1 MIYEKSVIPIIES
14 KYTLFTATE
23 KKIADYFLQ
32 CDPSM
37 DINIQNVAE
46 RLYVSQ
52 ASISRFAKKCGFVGF
67 REFIFAFLDSV
78 RVKKPNANMITQNVF
93 NTYQDLLNKAYSILD
108 NDQIQRVVMMLVN
121 SKKVIAVGK
130 GSSGYAASE
139 MESRFV
145 RVGLDIDSLT
155 DSDRIRMQSVFLKD
169 GDTVVAFSI
178 SGKTEDI
185 LFLLKSAHDRG
196 KKTIFFT
203 SADSQSLHEF
213 CDEVVVVASLEY
225 LENGNLISPQ
235 FPMLLVLDL
244 VYSEYINIDSVI
256 KSAILEDT
264 VTTLNKKEDD
274 RRFYLSRPD
283 RFR

>member
-14 KYTLFTATE
+14 KYTLFTNTE

-32 CDPSM
+32 CDANM

-46 RLYVSQ
+46 QLYVSQ
-52 ASISRFAKKCGFVGF
+52 AYISRFAKKCGFVGF
-67 REFIFAFLDSV
+67 REFIFAYLDSA
-78 RVKKPNANMITQNVF
+78 RVKKPNGNSTTQNVF
-93 NTYQDLLNKAYSILD
+93 NTYQDLLNKAYSLLD
-108 NDQIQRVVMMLVN
+108 NDQVQRIVKMLVN

-169 GDTVVAFSI
+169 GDTVIAFSI
-178 SGKTEDI
+178 SGKTEDVI
-185 LFLLKSAHDRG
+185 FLLKHAHDRG

-203 SADSQSLHEF
+203 AADNPHLHEF
-213 CDEVVVVASLEY
+213 CDEVVLVASLEY

-244 VYSEYINIDSVI
+244 IYSEYINIDSVF

-274 RRFYLSRPD
+274 RRFYMPRTSR
-283 RFR
+283 

>member
-14 KYTLFTATE
+14 KYTLFTNTE

-32 CDPSM
+32 CDANM

-46 RLYVSQ
+46 QLYVSQ

-67 REFIFAFLDSV
+67 REFIFAYLDSA
-78 RVKKPNANMITQNVF
+78 RVKKPNGNSTTQNVF
-93 NTYQDLLNKAYSILD
+93 NTYQDLLNKAYSLLD
-108 NDQIQRVVMMLVN
+108 NDQVQRIVKMLVN

-169 GDTVVAFSI
+169 GDTVIAFSI
-178 SGKTEDI
+178 SGKTEDVI
-185 LFLLKSAHDRG
+185 FLLKHAHDRG

-203 SADSQSLHEF
+203 AADNPHLHEF
-213 CDEVVVVASLEY
+213 CDEVVLVASLEY

-244 VYSEYINIDSVI
+244 IYSEYINIDAVF

-274 RRFYLSRPD
+274 RRFYMPRTSR
-283 RFR
+283 

>member
-14 KYTLFTATE
+14 KYTLFTNTE

-32 CDPSM
+32 CDANM

-46 RLYVSQ
+46 QLYVSQ

-67 REFIFAFLDSV
+67 REFILAYLASA
-78 RVKKPNANMITQNVF
+78 RAKKPNGNSTTQNVF
-93 NTYQDLLNKAYSILD
+93 NTYQDLLNKAYSLLD
-108 NDQIQRVVMMLVN
+108 NDQVQRIVKMLVN

-185 LFLLKSAHDRG
+185 IFLLKHAHDRG
-196 KKTIFFT
+196 KKTVFFT
-203 SADSQSLHEF
+203 AADNPHLHEF
-213 CDEVVVVASLEY
+213 CDEVVLVASLEY

-244 VYSEYINIDSVI
+244 IYSEYINIDPVF

-274 RRFYLSRPD
+274 KRFYLSRPT
-283 RFR
+283 R

>member
-14 KYTLFTATE
+14 KYTLFTNTE

-32 CDPSM
+32 CDTNM
-37 DINIQNVAE
+37 DINIQSVAAK
-46 RLYVSQ
+46 LYVSQ

-67 REFIFAFLDSV
+67 REFIFAYLDSA
-78 RVKKPNANMITQNVF
+78 RVKKPNGNTTTQNVF
-93 NTYQDLLNKAYSILD
+93 NTYQELLNKAYSLLD
-108 NDQIQRVVMMLVN
+108 NDQVQRIVKMLVN

-169 GDTVVAFSI
+169 GDTVIAFSI
-178 SGKTEDI
+178 SGKTEDVI
-185 LFLLKSAHDRG
+185 FLLKHAHDRG
-196 KKTIFFT
+196 KRTVFFT
-203 SADSQSLHEF
+203 AADSPHLHEF
-213 CDEVVVVASLEY
+213 CDEVVLVASLEY

-244 VYSEYINIDSVI
+244 IYSEYINIDSVY

-274 RRFYLSRPD
+274 RRFYLARP
-283 RFR
+283 R

>member
-14 KYTLFTATE
+14 KYTLFTNTE

-32 CDPSM
+32 CDANM

-46 RLYVSQ
+46 QLYVSQ

-67 REFIFAFLDSV
+67 REFIFAYLDSA
-78 RVKKPNANMITQNVF
+78 RVKKPNGNSTTQNVF
-93 NTYQDLLNKAYSILD
+93 NTYQDLLNKAYSLLD
-108 NDQIQRVVMMLVN
+108 NDQVQRIVKMLVN

-185 LFLLKSAHDRG
+185 IFLLKHAHDRG
-196 KKTIFFT
+196 KKTVFFT
-203 SADSQSLHEF
+203 AADNPHLHEF
-213 CDEVVVVASLEY
+213 CDEVVLVASLEY

-244 VYSEYINIDSVI
+244 IYSEYINIDPVF

-264 VTTLNKKEDD
+264 VTTLNK
-274 RRFYLSRPD
+274 
-283 RFR
+283 

>member
-1 MIYEKSVIPIIES
+1 M
-14 KYTLFTATE
+14 
-23 KKIADYFLQ
+23 
-32 CDPSM
+32 
-37 DINIQNVAE
+37 
-46 RLYVSQ
+46 
-52 ASISRFAKKCGFVGF
+52 
-67 REFIFAFLDSV
+67 
-78 RVKKPNANMITQNVF
+78 
-93 NTYQDLLNKAYSILD
+93 
-108 NDQIQRVVMMLVN
+108 
-121 SKKVIAVGK
+121 IAVGK

-274 RRFYLSRPD
+274 KRFYLSRLD

>member
-1 MIYEKSVIPIIES
+1 
-14 KYTLFTATE
+14 
-23 KKIADYFLQ
+23 
-32 CDPSM
+32 M

-108 NDQIQRVVMMLVN
+108 NDQIQRVVRMLVN

>member
-14 KYTLFTATE
+14 KYTLFTNTE

-32 CDPSM
+32 CDA
-37 DINIQNVAE
+37 NIQNVAE
-46 RLYVSQ
+46 QLYVSQ

-67 REFIFAFLDSV
+67 REFIFAYLDSA
-78 RVKKPNANMITQNVF
+78 RVKKPNGNSTTQNVF
-93 NTYQDLLNKAYSILD
+93 NTYQDLLNKAYSLLD
-108 NDQIQRVVMMLVN
+108 NDQVQRIVKMLVN

-185 LFLLKSAHDRG
+185 IFLLKHAHDRG
-196 KKTIFFT
+196 KKTVFFT
-203 SADSQSLHEF
+203 AADNPHLHEF
-213 CDEVVVVASLEY
+213 CDEVVLVASLEY

-244 VYSEYINIDSVI
+244 IYSEYINIDPVF

-274 RRFYLSRPD
+274 RRFYLSRPT
-283 RFR
+283 R

>member
-14 KYTLFTATE
+14 KYTLFTNNE

-32 CDPSM
+32 CDANM

-46 RLYVSQ
+46 QLYVSQ

-67 REFIFAFLDSV
+67 REFIFAYLDSA
-78 RVKKPNANMITQNVF
+78 RVKKPNGNSTTQNVF
-93 NTYQDLLNKAYSILD
+93 NTYQDLLNKAYSLLD
-108 NDQIQRVVMMLVN
+108 NDQVQRIVKMLVN

-185 LFLLKSAHDRG
+185 IFLLKHAHDRG
-196 KKTIFFT
+196 KKTVFFT
-203 SADSQSLHEF
+203 AADNPHLHEF
-213 CDEVVVVASLEY
+213 CDEVVLVASLEY

-244 VYSEYINIDSVI
+244 IYSEYINIDPVF

-274 RRFYLSRPD
+274 RRFYLSRPT
-283 RFR
+283 R

>member
-14 KYTLFTATE
+14 KYTLFTNTE

-32 CDPSM
+32 CDTNM

-46 RLYVSQ
+46 QLYVSQ

-67 REFIFAFLDSV
+67 REFIFAYLDSA
-78 RVKKPNANMITQNVF
+78 RVKKPNGNSTTQNVF
-93 NTYQDLLNKAYSILD
+93 NTYQDLLNKAYSLLD
-108 NDQIQRVVMMLVN
+108 NDQVQRVVKMLVN

-178 SGKTEDI
+178 SGKTDDI
-185 LFLLKSAHDRG
+185 IFLLKHAHDRG
-196 KKTIFFT
+196 KKTVFFT
-203 SADSQSLHEF
+203 AADNPYLHEF
-213 CDEVVVVASLEY
+213 CDEVVLVASLEY

-244 VYSEYINIDSVI
+244 IYSEYINIDSVF

-264 VTTLNKKEDD
+264 VTTSNKKEDD
-274 RRFYLSRPD
+274 RKFYMMRSPR
-283 RFR
+283 

>member
-108 NDQIQRVVMMLVN
+108 NDQIQRVVRMLVN

-213 CDEVVVVASLEY
+213 CNEVVVVASLEY

-264 VTTLNKKEDD
+264 VTTLHKKEDD
-274 RRFYLSRPD
+274 KRFYLSRPD

>member
-1 MIYEKSVIPIIES
+1 
-14 KYTLFTATE
+14 
-23 KKIADYFLQ
+23 
-32 CDPSM
+32 M
-37 DINIQNVAE
+37 DISIQNVAE
-46 RLYVSQ
+46 KLYVSQ

-93 NTYQDLLNKAYSILD
+93 NTYQDLLNKAYSIID
-108 NDQIQRVVMMLVN
+108 NDQIQRVVRMLVN

-185 LFLLKSAHDRG
+185 LFLLRSAHDRG

-203 SADSQSLHEF
+203 SADSQALHEF
-213 CDEVVVVASLEY
+213 CDEVVVVSSLEY

-274 RRFYLSRPD
+274 KRFYLSRQD

>member
-1 MIYEKSVIPIIES
+1 
-14 KYTLFTATE
+14 
-23 KKIADYFLQ
+23 
-32 CDPSM
+32 M

-46 RLYVSQ
+46 QLYVSQ

-67 REFIFAFLDSV
+67 REFIFAYLDSA
-78 RVKKPNANMITQNVF
+78 RVKKPNGNSTTQNVF
-93 NTYQDLLNKAYSILD
+93 NTYQDLLNKAYSLLD
-108 NDQIQRVVMMLVN
+108 NDQVQRVVKMLVN

-145 RVGLDIDSLT
+145 RVGLDIDALT

-185 LFLLKSAHDRG
+185 IFLLKHAHDRG
-196 KKTIFFT
+196 KKTVFFT
-203 SADSQSLHEF
+203 AADNPYLHEF
-213 CDEVVVVASLEY
+213 CDEVVLVASLEY

-244 VYSEYINIDSVI
+244 IYSEYINIDSVF

-274 RRFYLSRPD
+274 RKFYMMRSPR
-283 RFR
+283 

>member
-14 KYTLFTATE
+14 KYTLFTNTE

-32 CDPSM
+32 CDTNM

-46 RLYVSQ
+46 QLYVSQ

-67 REFIFAFLDSV
+67 REFIFAYLDSA
-78 RVKKPNANMITQNVF
+78 RVKKPNGNSTTQNVF
-93 NTYQDLLNKAYSILD
+93 NTYQDLLNKAYSLLD
-108 NDQIQRVVMMLVN
+108 NDQVQRVVKMLVN

-145 RVGLDIDSLT
+145 RVGLDIDALT
-155 DSDRIRMQSVFLKD
+155 DSDRIRMQSVFFKD

-185 LFLLKSAHDRG
+185 IFLLKHAHDRG
-196 KKTIFFT
+196 KKTVFFT
-203 SADSQSLHEF
+203 AADNPYLHEF
-213 CDEVVVVASLEY
+213 CDEVVLVASLEY

-244 VYSEYINIDSVI
+244 IYSEYINIDSVF

-274 RRFYLSRPD
+274 RKFYMMRSPR
-283 RFR
+283 

>member
-1 MIYEKSVIPIIES
+1 
-14 KYTLFTATE
+14 
-23 KKIADYFLQ
+23 
-32 CDPSM
+32 M

-108 NDQIQRVVMMLVN
+108 NDQIQRVVRMLVN

-196 KKTIFFT
+196 KKTVFFT

-274 RRFYLSRPD
+274 KRFYLSRPD

>member
-14 KYTLFTATE
+14 KYTLFTNTE

-32 CDPSM
+32 CDANM
-37 DINIQNVAE
+37 DINIQNVADQ
-46 RLYVSQ
+46 LYVSQ
-52 ASISRFAKKCGFVGF
+52 ASISRFSKKCGFVGF
-67 REFIFAFLDSV
+67 REFIFAYLDSA
-78 RVKKPNANMITQNVF
+78 RVKKPNGNSTTQNVF
-93 NTYQDLLNKAYSILD
+93 NTYQDLLNKAYSLLD
-108 NDQIQRVVMMLVN
+108 NDQVQRVVKMLVN

-185 LFLLKSAHDRG
+185 IFLLKHAHDRG
-196 KKTIFFT
+196 KKTVFFT
-203 SADSQSLHEF
+203 AADNPYLHEF
-213 CDEVVVVASLEY
+213 CDEVVLVASLEY

-244 VYSEYINIDSVI
+244 IYSEYINIDSVF

-274 RRFYLSRPD
+274 RKFYMMRSPR
-283 RFR
+283 

>member
-14 KYTLFTATE
+14 KYTLFTNTE

-32 CDPSM
+32 CDANM

-46 RLYVSQ
+46 QLYVSQ

-67 REFIFAFLDSV
+67 REFIFAYLDSAI
-78 RVKKPNANMITQNVF
+78 VKKPNGNSTTQNVF
-93 NTYQDLLNKAYSILD
+93 NTYQDLLNKAYSLLD
-108 NDQIQRVVMMLVN
+108 NDQVQRIVKMLVN

-169 GDTVVAFSI
+169 GDTVIAFSI
-178 SGKTEDI
+178 SGKTEDVI
-185 LFLLKSAHDRG
+185 FLLKHAHDRG

-203 SADSQSLHEF
+203 AADNPHLHEF
-213 CDEVVVVASLEY
+213 CDEVVLVASLEY

-244 VYSEYINIDSVI
+244 IYSEYINIDAVF

-274 RRFYLSRPD
+274 RRFYMPRTSR
-283 RFR
+283 

>member
-1 MIYEKSVIPIIES
+1 MIQIIES
-14 KYTLFTATE
+14 KYTLFTNTE
-23 KKIADYFLQ
+23 KKISVYFLQ
-32 CDPSM
+32 CDANM

-46 RLYVSQ
+46 QLYVSQ

-67 REFIFAFLDSV
+67 REFIFAYLDSA
-78 RVKKPNANMITQNVF
+78 RVKKPNGNSTTQNVF
-93 NTYQDLLNKAYSILD
+93 NTYQDLLNKAYSLLD
-108 NDQIQRVVMMLVN
+108 NDQVQRIVKMLVN

-185 LFLLKSAHDRG
+185 IFLLKHAHDRG
-196 KKTIFFT
+196 KKTVFFT
-203 SADSQSLHEF
+203 AADNPHLHEF
-213 CDEVVVVASLEY
+213 CDEVVLVASLEY

-244 VYSEYINIDSVI
+244 IYSEYINIDPVF

-274 RRFYLSRPD
+274 RRFYLSRPT
-283 RFR
+283 R

>member
-32 CDPSM
+32 CDPGM
-37 DINIQNVAE
+37 DISIQNVAE
-46 RLYVSQ
+46 KLYVSQ

-93 NTYQDLLNKAYSILD
+93 NTYQDLLNKAYSIID
-108 NDQIQRVVMMLVN
+108 NDQIQRVVRMLVN

-185 LFLLKSAHDRG
+185 LFLLRSAHDRG
-196 KKTIFFT
+196 KKNI
-203 SADSQSLHEF
+203 SADSQALHEF
-213 CDEVVVVASLEY
+213 CDEVVVVSSLEY

-274 RRFYLSRPD
+274 KRFYLSRQD

>member
-1 MIYEKSVIPIIES
+1 MI
-14 KYTLFTATE
+14 
-23 KKIADYFLQ
+23 
-32 CDPSM
+32 
-37 DINIQNVAE
+37 
-46 RLYVSQ
+46 
-52 ASISRFAKKCGFVGF
+52 
-67 REFIFAFLDSV
+67 IFAFGFFTLTLS
-78 RVKKPNANMITQNVF
+78 RNANMITQNVF

-108 NDQIQRVVMMLVN
+108 NDQIQRVVRMLVN
-121 SKKVIAVGK
+121 SKKVVAVGK

-256 KSAILEDT
+256 KSAIFEDT

-274 RRFYLSRPD
+274 KRFYLSRQD

>member
-23 KKIADYFLQ
+23 RKRADYLLQ
-32 CDPSM
+32 CGPSM

-108 NDQIQRVVMMLVN
+108 NDQIQRVVRMLVN

-274 RRFYLSRPD
+274 KRFYLSRPD

>member
-14 KYTLFTATE
+14 KYTLFTNTE

-32 CDPSM
+32 CDTNM

-46 RLYVSQ
+46 QLYVSQ

-67 REFIFAFLDSV
+67 REFIFAYLDSA
-78 RVKKPNANMITQNVF
+78 RVKKPNGNSTTQNVF
-93 NTYQDLLNKAYSILD
+93 NTYQDLLNKAYSLLD
-108 NDQIQRVVMMLVN
+108 NDQVQRVVKMLVN

-145 RVGLDIDSLT
+145 RVGLDIDALT

-178 SGKTEDI
+178 SGKTDDI
-185 LFLLKSAHDRG
+185 IFLLKHAHDRG
-196 KKTIFFT
+196 KKTVFFT
-203 SADSQSLHEF
+203 AADNPYLHEF
-213 CDEVVVVASLEY
+213 CDEVVLVASLEY

-244 VYSEYINIDSVI
+244 IYSEYINIDSVF

-274 RRFYLSRPD
+274 RKFYMMRSPR
-283 RFR
+283 

>member
-1 MIYEKSVIPIIES
+1 
-14 KYTLFTATE
+14 
-23 KKIADYFLQ
+23 
-32 CDPSM
+32 
-37 DINIQNVAE
+37 
-46 RLYVSQ
+46 
-52 ASISRFAKKCGFVGF
+52 
-67 REFIFAFLDSV
+67 
-78 RVKKPNANMITQNVF
+78 
-93 NTYQDLLNKAYSILD
+93 
-108 NDQIQRVVMMLVN
+108 
-121 SKKVIAVGK
+121 
-130 GSSGYAASE
+130 

-213 CDEVVVVASLEY
+213 CDEVVVVA
-225 LENGNLISPQ
+225 PQ

-274 RRFYLSRPD
+274 KRFYLSRPD

>member
-14 KYTLFTATE
+14 KYTLFTNTE
-23 KKIADYFLQ
+23 KKIAGYFLQ
-32 CDPSM
+32 CDANM

-46 RLYVSQ
+46 QLYVSQ

-67 REFIFAFLDSV
+67 REFIFAYLDSA
-78 RVKKPNANMITQNVF
+78 RVKKPNGNSTTQNVF
-93 NTYQDLLNKAYSILD
+93 NTYQDLLNKAYSLLD
-108 NDQIQRVVMMLVN
+108 NDQVQRIVKMLVN

-185 LFLLKSAHDRG
+185 IFLLKHAHDRG
-196 KKTIFFT
+196 KKTVFFT
-203 SADSQSLHEF
+203 AADNPHLHEF
-213 CDEVVVVASLEY
+213 CDEVVLVASLEY

-244 VYSEYINIDSVI
+244 IYSEYINIDPVF

-274 RRFYLSRPD
+274 RRFYLSRPT
-283 RFR
+283 R

>member
-14 KYTLFTATE
+14 KYTLFTNTE
-23 KKIADYFLQ
+23 KKIADYFLK
-32 CDPSM
+32 CDTNM

-46 RLYVSQ
+46 QLYVSQ

-67 REFIFAFLDSV
+67 REFIFAYLDSA
-78 RVKKPNANMITQNVF
+78 RVKKPNGNSTTQNVF
-93 NTYQDLLNKAYSILD
+93 NTYQDLLNKAYSLLD
-108 NDQIQRVVMMLVN
+108 NDQVQRVVKMLVN

-145 RVGLDIDSLT
+145 RVGLDIDALT

-185 LFLLKSAHDRG
+185 IFLLKHAHDRG
-196 KKTIFFT
+196 KKTVFFT
-203 SADSQSLHEF
+203 AADNPYLHEF
-213 CDEVVVVASLEY
+213 CDEVVLVASLEY

-244 VYSEYINIDSVI
+244 IYSEYINIDSVF

-274 RRFYLSRPD
+274 RKFYMMRSPR
-283 RFR
+283 

>member
-1 MIYEKSVIPIIES
+1 
-14 KYTLFTATE
+14 
-23 KKIADYFLQ
+23 
-32 CDPSM
+32 
-37 DINIQNVAE
+37 
-46 RLYVSQ
+46 
-52 ASISRFAKKCGFVGF
+52 
-67 REFIFAFLDSV
+67 
-78 RVKKPNANMITQNVF
+78 
-93 NTYQDLLNKAYSILD
+93 LNKAYSIID
-108 NDQIQRVVMMLVN
+108 NDQIQRVVRMLVN

-185 LFLLKSAHDRG
+185 LFLLRSAHDRG

-203 SADSQSLHEF
+203 SADSQALHEF
-213 CDEVVVVASLEY
+213 CDEVVVVSSLEY

-274 RRFYLSRPD
+274 KRFYLSSCSSGR
-283 RFR
+283 

>member
-108 NDQIQRVVMMLVN
+108 NDQIQRVVRMLVN

-203 SADSQSLHEF
+203 SA
-213 CDEVVVVASLEY
+213 EY

>member
-1 MIYEKSVIPIIES
+1 
-14 KYTLFTATE
+14 
-23 KKIADYFLQ
+23 
-32 CDPSM
+32 M
-37 DINIQNVAE
+37 DSA
-46 RLYVSQ
+46 
-52 ASISRFAKKCGFVGF
+52 
-67 REFIFAFLDSV
+67 
-78 RVKKPNANMITQNVF
+78 RVKKPNGNSTTQNVF
-93 NTYQDLLNKAYSILD
+93 NTYQDLLNKAYSLLD
-108 NDQIQRVVMMLVN
+108 NDQVQRIVKMLVN

-185 LFLLKSAHDRG
+185 IFLLKHAHDRG
-196 KKTIFFT
+196 KKTVFFT
-203 SADSQSLHEF
+203 AADNPHLHEF
-213 CDEVVVVASLEY
+213 CDEVVLVASLEY

-244 VYSEYINIDSVI
+244 IYSEYINIDPVF

-274 RRFYLSRPD
+274 RRFYLSRPT
-283 RFR
+283 R

>member
-14 KYTLFTATE
+14 KYTLFTNTE

-32 CDPSM
+32 CDTNM

-46 RLYVSQ
+46 QLYVSQ

-67 REFIFAFLDSV
+67 REFIFAYLDSA
-78 RVKKPNANMITQNVF
+78 RVKKPNGNSTTQNVF
-93 NTYQDLLNKAYSILD
+93 NTYQDLLNKAYSLLD
-108 NDQIQRVVMMLVN
+108 NDQVQRVVKMLVN

-145 RVGLDIDSLT
+145 RVGLDIDALT

-185 LFLLKSAHDRG
+185 IFLLKHAHDRG
-196 KKTIFFT
+196 KKTVFFT
-203 SADSQSLHEF
+203 AADNPYLHEF
-213 CDEVVVVASLEY
+213 CDEVVLVASLEY

-244 VYSEYINIDSVI
+244 IYSEYINIDSVF
-256 KSAILEDT
+256 KSAILEDM

-274 RRFYLSRPD
+274 RKFYMMRSPR
-283 RFR
+283 